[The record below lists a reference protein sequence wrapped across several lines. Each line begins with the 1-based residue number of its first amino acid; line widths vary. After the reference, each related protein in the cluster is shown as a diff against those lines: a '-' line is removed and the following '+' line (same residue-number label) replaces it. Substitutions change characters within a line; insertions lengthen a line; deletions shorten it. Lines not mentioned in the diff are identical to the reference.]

1 MKCDGKLVSST
12 VRLVLKALDSFASP
26 CRPGDSIQ
34 SAGQNR
40 IFRWLFLFA
49 SVCAGRTGWASWPRR
64 PVSSEL
70 RDSAGSPSTR
80 NLSGWEFS
88 GQYKLLPFLG
98 AVADFSGNYGA
109 LDGAGTRVHAF
120 LFGPQVSL
128 PRKVSPFAHVLIG
141 TARESQDSFVSG
153 GFFSL
158 GSDKSLAVAVGAGI
172 DVKAIPCLR
181 PTNPG

>member
-1 MKCDGKLVSST
+1 MV
-12 VRLVLKALDSFASP
+12 
-26 CRPGDSIQ
+26 
-34 SAGQNR
+34 N
-40 IFRWLFLFA
+40 LFLPRSVWFLRLSILLLLLVGPGTPSKAQDKTEFFGGYSYLRA
-49 SVCAGRTGWASWPRR
+49 SVQVGRVGPLGPGAPCPPNCGTP
-64 PVSSEL
+64 PVAL
-70 RDSAGSPSTR
+70 QHA

-120 LFGPQVSL
+120 LLGPQVSL